1 MTGIAINTNVGALSA
16 KAAVGSVNTAME
28 TAMERLSSGKR
39 INAAK
44 DDAAG
49 TSIATRLSAEI
60 VSTNQAIRN
69 ALDAQ
74 ALIDSAE
81 GAHGELTSI
90 IIRMRELAV
99 QAVNDTNNIQDR
111 QNLQLEVTALKEEID
126 RIAAVT
132 TWAGKKL
139 MHGSLDNGN
148 STAKTFTFQVGASQN
163 TQDVISVDIKAMTS
177 ERLGLVDTLA
187 FPTIDNLSQ
196 TGAVPKAEVSALS
209 TAKNGV
215 LSDVVTSGYT
225 PVANDTLTLTADA
238 VAGTLTPA
246 VTVATAN
253 SAGSG
258 NLTFKIDGQTITVT
272 LAATDDTAAE
282 IGTAIEAAITAAVNN
297 NTISGVS
304 AAADATTGVVTLTR
318 TTPSLTG
325 AYATAGNT
333 NDYLLTIASPA
344 QGAKLV
350 VDIPVPDNVTTD
362 GLDAL
367 NTRVSLTLD
376 ATTGAS
382 VSAAG
387 TALAAAIRAAGISGY
402 TAEVE
407 SNGQVRIV
415 KSATP
420 SLTIE
425 NGKSVGS
432 PTVTSKNSTITVNTF
447 DQGETLT
454 FDVEGRSISVTNAAA
469 SGYTQDVKG
478 TAAAIAAAINAKE
491 IAGVTAT
498 VVDNVVTVTKA
509 NFNIT
514 SVTGSQT
521 AMRLADAALELVN
534 TQRATLG
541 AVSNRLEKTVSNMT
555 NVVTNL
561 QAGRGRIED
570 ADFAAESTELAK
582 TQILQQASMAMLSQA
597 NASKQSVMS
606 LLQGR

>member
-1 MTGIAINTNVGALSA
+1 
-16 KAAVGSVNTAME
+16 
-28 TAMERLSSGKR
+28 
-39 INAAK
+39 
-44 DDAAG
+44 
-49 TSIATRLSAEI
+49 
-60 VSTNQAIRN
+60 
-69 ALDAQ
+69 
-74 ALIDSAE
+74 
-81 GAHGELTSI
+81 
-90 IIRMRELAV
+90 MRELAV

-139 MHGSLDNGN
+139 MHGSNDAGG
-148 STAKTFTFQVGASQN
+148 TTPKTFTFQVGASQN
-163 TQDVISVDIKAMTS
+163 PQDVITVDIKAMTS

-187 FPTIDNLSQ
+187 YPTIDNLSE
-196 TGAVPKAEVSALS
+196 TGGTTKAEV
-209 TAKNGV
+209 
-215 LSDVVTSGYT
+215 
-225 PVANDTLTLTADA
+225 VANSITNNSTNGTISGAQVGNDYVLTLTGASTKWASGDDISFQIPVASGGVLATTVNLAFAATTGTSAKDVAHELAQA
-238 VAGTLTPA
+238 VNSATIPGYIAIANTSTETPA
-246 VTVATAN
+246 
-253 SAGSG
+253 
-258 NLTFKIDGQTITVT
+258 TVT
-272 LAATDDTAAE
+272 LKK
-282 IGTAIEAAITAAVNN
+282 
-297 NTISGVS
+297 VS
-304 AAADATTGVVTLTR
+304 STSMVV
-318 TTPSLTG
+318 
-325 AYATAGNT
+325 
-333 NDYLLTIASPA
+333 
-344 QGAKLV
+344 
-350 VDIPVPDNVTTD
+350 
-362 GLDAL
+362 
-367 NTRVSLTLD
+367 
-376 ATTGAS
+376 
-382 VSAAG
+382 
-387 TALAAAIRAAGISGY
+387 
-402 TAEVE
+402 
-407 SNGQVRIV
+407 
-415 KSATP
+415 
-420 SLTIE
+420 E

-447 DQGETLT
+447 DQGETLK
-454 FDVEGRSISVTNAAA
+454 FNVEGREVSVTNAAA

-514 SVTGSQT
+514 TVAGSQT

-555 NVVTNL
+555 NIVTNL

>member
-1 MTGIAINTNVGALSA
+1 
-16 KAAVGSVNTAME
+16 
-28 TAMERLSSGKR
+28 
-39 INAAK
+39 
-44 DDAAG
+44 
-49 TSIATRLSAEI
+49 
-60 VSTNQAIRN
+60 
-69 ALDAQ
+69 
-74 ALIDSAE
+74 
-81 GAHGELTSI
+81 
-90 IIRMRELAV
+90 MRELAV
-99 QAVNDTNNIQDR
+99 QSVNDTNNIQDR

-215 LSDVVTSGYT
+215 LSDVVLPSSPAIAGLA
-225 PVANDTLTLTADA
+225 VDANAD
-238 VAGTLTPA
+238 AGTLS
-246 VTVATAN
+246 VTSPTTA
-253 SAGSG
+253 GPG
-258 NLTFKIDGQTITVT
+258 NLTFKIDGQTITVALT
-272 LAATDDTAAE
+272 ATEDTATKVGDKIVAAIAAATTGVTAS
-282 IGTAIEAAITAAVNN
+282 N
-297 NTISGVS
+297 SG
-304 AAADATTGVVTLTR
+304 GVVTLTR

-325 AYATAGNT
+325 AYDTTAGKT

-362 GLDAL
+362 GLDKL
-367 NTRVSLTLD
+367 NTRVSLTLN

-382 VSAAG
+382 VAAAG

-420 SLTIE
+420 SLTMA
-425 NGKSVGS
+425 NGNSVTNVVNGVN
-432 PTVTSKNSTITVNTF
+432 VTSKNSTITVNTF

-514 SVTGSQT
+514 TVTGSQT

-541 AVSNRLEKTVSNMT
+541 AVSNRLEMTVT
-555 NVVTNL
+555 NLTNIVTNL

>member
-1 MTGIAINTNVGALSA
+1 M
-16 KAAVGSVNTAME
+16 
-28 TAMERLSSGKR
+28 
-39 INAAK
+39 
-44 DDAAG
+44 
-49 TSIATRLSAEI
+49 
-60 VSTNQAIRN
+60 
-69 ALDAQ
+69 
-74 ALIDSAE
+74 
-81 GAHGELTSI
+81 TSI

-139 MHGSLDNGN
+139 MHGSNDAGG
-148 STAKTFTFQVGASQN
+148 TTPKTFTFQVGASQN
-163 TQDVISVDIKAMTS
+163 PQDVITVDIKAMTS

-196 TGAVPKAEVSALS
+196 TGAVPKAEVSAL
-209 TAKNGV
+209 
-215 LSDVVTSGYT
+215 
-225 PVANDTLTLTADA
+225 
-238 VAGTLTPA
+238 
-246 VTVATAN
+246 
-253 SAGSG
+253 
-258 NLTFKIDGQTITVT
+258 TVT
-272 LAATDDTAAE
+272 LAASGTTTVSGAYDTA
-282 IGTAIEAAITAAVNN
+282 NN
-297 NTISGVS
+297 ANTPR
-304 AAADATTGVVTLTR
+304 DD
-318 TTPSLTG
+318 
-325 AYATAGNT
+325 T
-333 NDYLLTIASPA
+333 NDYLITIATPKD
-344 QGAKLV
+344 GDTIRVK
-350 VDIPVPDNVTTD
+350 IPVPDGSTTGDNDAFSKTVTV
-362 GLDAL
+362 L
-367 NTRVSLTLD
+367 LD
-376 ATTGAS
+376 ATSGAS
-382 VSAAG
+382 VAAAS
-387 TALAAAIRAAGISGY
+387 TALADAIRAAGITGY
-402 TAEVE
+402 TAEVD
-407 SNGQVRIV
+407 SGKVRIV

-420 SLTIE
+420 SLTIA
-425 NGKSVGS
+425 NGNSV
-432 PTVTSKNSTITVNTF
+432 TTNNVVTSKNSTITVDTF
-447 DQGETLT
+447 DQGETLK
-454 FDVEGRSISVTNAAA
+454 FNVEGREVSVTNAAA

-514 SVTGSQT
+514 TVAGSQT